1 MEKVSRRRLRSAS
14 VQLGALTALAVT
26 LSGCNQ
32 VGDDDCDSRSSTPR
46 PRSLA
51 LAAYAPAVAG
61 TGSAGAT
68 TAGATTAGVT
78 TTGASTT
85 TGGGPTGA
93 ADVLPEQGGF
103 GTHLASCGG

>member
-32 VGDDDCDSRSSTPR
+32 VGDDDDCDSRPSTPR

-51 LAAYAPAVAG
+51 LAEYAPAAHVPAAYASAESGGRPAG
-61 TGSAGAT
+61 
-68 TAGATTAGVT
+68 
-78 TTGASTT
+78 
-85 TGGGPTGA
+85 GA
-93 ADVLPEQGGF
+93 AEVLPERGGF

>member
-1 MEKVSRRRLRSAS
+1 MARIGYNDLVEKVSRRRLRSAS

-32 VGDDDCDSRSSTPR
+32 VGDDDDCDSRPSTPR

-51 LAAYAPAVAG
+51 LAAYAPATVPA
-61 TGSAGAT
+61 AT
-68 TAGATTAGVT
+68 TAGSTAG
-78 TTGASTT
+78 STA
-85 TGGGPTGA
+85 P
-93 ADVLPEQGGF
+93 DVLPERGGF